1 MNVKIYKEAV
11 PSFDAAVIPF
21 SDEQLLN
28 TELPEVISGP
38 VKAALSAGKL
48 AAACGSVYDPGFTGR
63 WKLHQPGG
71 VPGLCK
77 GIKAL

>member
-21 SDEQLLN
+21 SDDQLLN

-48 AAACGSVYDPGFTGR
+48 AAACGS
-63 WKLHQPGG
+63 
-71 VPGLCK
+71 GL
-77 GIKAL
+77 